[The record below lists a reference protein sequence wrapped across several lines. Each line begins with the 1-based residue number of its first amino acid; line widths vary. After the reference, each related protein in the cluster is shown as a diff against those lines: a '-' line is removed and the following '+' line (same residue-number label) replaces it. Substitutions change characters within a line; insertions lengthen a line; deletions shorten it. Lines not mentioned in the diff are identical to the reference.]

1 MELGTMMHIA
11 RQQMTLIMRSHW
23 LAGFGLLFSSLAV
36 MVAFLGN
43 TGGTGFDGFNRMTA
57 SLLNVNL
64 LLIPLLSLLIGSL
77 FLSGDKEDRGL
88 MLLLTYPVSPWAV
101 ILGKYAGLFAAVWSV
116 LTFGYGAAL
125 LVIFFVGGSVSV
137 SLLLLFYL
145 YSVLLAAIF
154 LSMAMM
160 IGIMAKS
167 RFQALGV
174 SLIVWAFLV
183 LFYEFIIMGAS
194 MFMMKQWILP
204 MLTASIFLN
213 PVELIRVQ
221 SILSLD
227 GASVFGPRLY
237 DLTIWA
243 DGSAGK
249 VLFAVAVFLWTVLPV
264 LYSVRRIKRG
274 AVDE

>member
-1 MELGTMMHIA
+1 MIHIA

-23 LAGFGLLFSSLAV
+23 LSGFGLLFSSLAV

-43 TGGTGFDGFNRMTA
+43 TSGSGFDGFNRMTA

-77 FLSGDKEDRGL
+77 FLSGEKEDRGL

-125 LVIFFVGGSVSV
+125 LVIFFVGGRVSV

-154 LSMAMM
+154 LSLAMM
-160 IGIMAKS
+160 IGIMAKT

-174 SLIVWAFLV
+174 SLIIWAFLV

-194 MFMMKQWILP
+194 MFMVKQWLLP
-204 MLTASIFLN
+204 MLTASIFFN

-243 DGSAGK
+243 NGMAGK
-249 VLFAVAVFLWTVLPV
+249 MLFAAAAMLWTVLPV
-264 LYSVRRIKRG
+264 LYSVYRIKRG

>member
-1 MELGTMMHIA
+1 MRHIA
-11 RQQMTLIMRSHW
+11 RQQMTLMMRSHW

-43 TGGTGFDGFNRMTA
+43 TGGAGFDGFNRMTA
-57 SLLNVNL
+57 SLLNINL

-77 FLSGDKEDRGL
+77 FLSGEKEDRGL
-88 MLLLTYPVSPWAV
+88 MLLLTYPVSPWGV
-101 ILGKYAGLFAAVWSV
+101 ILGKYAGLFVAVWSV

-125 LVIFFVGGSVSV
+125 LVIFFVGGGVSV
-137 SLLLLFYL
+137 SLLVLFYL
-145 YSVLLAAIF
+145 YSILLAAIF
-154 LSMAMM
+154 LSLAMM
-160 IGIMAKS
+160 IGMIAKT
-167 RFQALGV
+167 RFQALGL

-194 MFMMKQWILP
+194 MFLMKQWLLP
-204 MLTASIFLN
+204 MLTVSIFLN

-243 DGSAGK
+243 DGIMGK
-249 VLFAVAVFLWTVLPV
+249 SLFIVAVVLWTALPV
-264 LYSVRRIKRG
+264 FYSVHRIKRG

>member
-1 MELGTMMHIA
+1 MMHIA
-11 RQQMTLIMRSHW
+11 RQQMTMIMRSHW

-43 TGGTGFDGFNRMTA
+43 TGGSGFDGFNRMTA

-77 FLSGDKEDRGL
+77 FLSGDKEDRRL

-154 LSMAMM
+154 LSLAML
-160 IGIMAKS
+160 IGIVAKT

-194 MFMMKQWILP
+194 MFMVKQWLMP
-204 MLTASIFLN
+204 MLTASIFFN

-227 GASVFGPRLY
+227 GASVFGPRLF

-243 DGSAGK
+243 NGMAGK
-249 VLFAVAVFLWTVLPV
+249 MLFAAAALLWTVLPV

>member
-1 MELGTMMHIA
+1 MMHIA

-43 TGGTGFDGFNRMTA
+43 TGGSGFEGFNRMTA

-77 FLSGDKEDRGL
+77 FLSGEKEDRGL
-88 MLLLTYPVSPWAV
+88 MLLLTYPVSAWSV
-101 ILGKYAGLFAAVWSV
+101 ILGKYAGLFSAVWSV

-125 LVIFFVGGSVSV
+125 LVIFFIGGSISV
-137 SLLLLFYL
+137 SLLFLFYI

-154 LSMAMM
+154 ISLSMM
-160 IGIMAKS
+160 IGILSKS

-194 MFMMKQWILP
+194 MFMMKQWLLP
-204 MLTASIFLN
+204 MLTVSIFIN

-237 DLTIWA
+237 DLTVWA
-243 DGSAGK
+243 DGLTGKMLFLSAA
-249 VLFAVAVFLWTVLPV
+249 LLWTILPV
-264 LYSVRRIKRG
+264 LYSVRRLKRG

>member
-1 MELGTMMHIA
+1 MMHIA

-43 TGGTGFDGFNRMTA
+43 TGGSGFDGFNRMTA

-77 FLSGDKEDRGL
+77 FLSGEKEDRGL
-88 MLLLTYPVSPWAV
+88 MLLLTYPVSPWDV
-101 ILGKYAGLFAAVWSV
+101 VLGKYTGLFAAIWSV
-116 LTFGYGAAL
+116 VTFGYGAAL
-125 LVIFFVGGSVSV
+125 LVIFFIGGSVSV

-154 LSMAMM
+154 LSLSLL
-160 IGIMAKS
+160 IGILSKT
-167 RFQALGV
+167 RFQALGS

-194 MFMMKQWILP
+194 MFTMKQWLLP
-204 MLTASIFLN
+204 MLTISIYIN

-237 DLTIWA
+237 ELTVWA
-243 DGSAGK
+243 DGMTGKLLFLSAA
-249 VLFAVAVFLWTVLPV
+249 LLWIILPV
-264 LYSVRRIKRG
+264 LYTVHRIKRG
-274 AVDE
+274 AIDE

>member
-1 MELGTMMHIA
+1 MRHIA
-11 RQQMTLIMRSHW
+11 RQQMTLMMRSHW

-57 SLLNVNL
+57 SLLNINL

-77 FLSGDKEDRGL
+77 FLSGEKEDRGL
-88 MLLLTYPVSPWAV
+88 MLLLTYPISPSAV
-101 ILGKYAGLFAAVWSV
+101 ILGKYAGLFVSVWSV

-125 LVIFFVGGSVSV
+125 LVIFFAGGGVSV
-137 SLLLLFYL
+137 CLLLLFYL
-145 YSVLLAAIF
+145 YSILLAAIF
-154 LSMAMM
+154 MSLAMM
-160 IGIMAKS
+160 IGIIAKT
-167 RFQALGV
+167 RFQALGI

-183 LFYEFIIMGAS
+183 LFYEFIIMGLS
-194 MFMMKQWILP
+194 MFLMKQWLLP
-204 MLTASIFLN
+204 MLTVSIFLN

-243 DGSAGK
+243 DGWIGK
-249 VLFAVAVFLWTVLPV
+249 TLFLLAVLLWTVLPV
-264 LYSVRRIKRG
+264 LYTVYRTKRG
-274 AVDE
+274 VSDE

>member
-1 MELGTMMHIA
+1 MMSIA
-11 RQQMTLIMRSHW
+11 RQQMTLIMRSRW
-23 LAGFGLLFSSLAV
+23 LSGFGLLFSALAV
-36 MVAFLGN
+36 MVVFLGK
-43 TGGTGFDGFNRMTA
+43 TGDTGFDGFNRMTA

-77 FLSGDKEDRGL
+77 FLAGEKEDRGL
-88 MLLLTYPVSPWAV
+88 MLLLTYPVSPWSV
-101 ILGKYAGLFAAVWSV
+101 ILGKLAGLFTAIWSV

-125 LVIFFVGGSVSV
+125 LVIFFTGTTVSV
-137 SLLLLFYL
+137 KLLLIFYF

-154 LSMAMM
+154 LSLSLM
-160 IGIMAKS
+160 IGILSKT
-167 RFQALGV
+167 RFQALGA

-183 LFYEFIIMGAS
+183 LFYEFIVMGAS

-204 MLTASIFLN
+204 MLSVSIFLN

-243 DGSAGK
+243 NGQIGK
-249 VLFAVAVFLWTVLPV
+249 MLFAAAVLLWISLPV
-264 LYSVRRIKRG
+264 IITINRIKRG
-274 AVDE
+274 AINE

>member
-1 MELGTMMHIA
+1 MMHIA

-23 LAGFGLLFSSLAV
+23 LAGFGLLFSSLAI

-43 TGGTGFDGFNRMTA
+43 TGGAGFDGFNRMTA

-77 FLSGDKEDRGL
+77 FLSGEKEDRGL

-125 LVIFFVGGSVSV
+125 LVIFFVGGLVSV

-154 LSMAMM
+154 LSLAMT
-160 IGIMAKS
+160 IGIMAKT

-174 SLIVWAFLV
+174 SLIIWAFLV

-194 MFMMKQWILP
+194 MFMMKQWLLP
-204 MLTASIFLN
+204 MLTASIFFN

-243 DGSAGK
+243 DGMVGK
-249 VLFAVAVFLWTVLPV
+249 MLFAAAALLWTVLPV

-274 AVDE
+274 VIDE

>member
-1 MELGTMMHIA
+1 MIYIA

-23 LAGFGLLFSSLAV
+23 LGGFGVLFSALAA

-43 TGGTGFDGFNRMTA
+43 TGGAGFDGFNRMTA

-64 LLIPLLSLLIGSL
+64 LLIPLISLLIGSL
-77 FLSGDKEDRGL
+77 FLSGEKEDRGL

-101 ILGKYAGLFAAVWSV
+101 IIGKYAGLFAAIWSV

-125 LVIFFVGGSVSV
+125 MVIFFIGGSVSI

-154 LSMAMM
+154 LSISML
-160 IGIMAKS
+160 IGIIAKS
-167 RFQALGV
+167 RFQALGA
-174 SLIVWAFLV
+174 SLIVWAFSV
-183 LFYEFIIMGAS
+183 LFYEFILMGAS
-194 MFMMKQWILP
+194 MFIAKQWLLSMLSLSIL
-204 MLTASIFLN
+204 LN
-213 PVELIRVQ
+213 PVELVRVK

-227 GASVFGPRLY
+227 GGSVFGPRLY

-243 DGSAGK
+243 DGWTGN
-249 VLFAVAVFLWTVLPV
+249 VLFAAAAVLWLVVPL
-264 LYSVRRIKRG
+264 LLAVRRIKGG
-274 AVDE
+274 AIDE

>member
-1 MELGTMMHIA
+1 MKHIA

-23 LAGFGLLFSSLAV
+23 LTGFGLLFSSLAV
-36 MVAFLGN
+36 MVVFLGN
-43 TGGTGFDGFNRMTA
+43 TGGSGFDAFNRMTA
-57 SLLNVNL
+57 SLLNVNI

-77 FLSGDKEDRGL
+77 FLSGEKEDRGL
-88 MLLLTYPVSPWAV
+88 MLLMTYPVSPWAV
-101 ILGKYAGLFAAVWSV
+101 ILGKYAGIFASVWSV
-116 LTFGYGAAL
+116 LTFGYGTAL
-125 LVIFFVGGSVSV
+125 LGIAFIGGGVSL

-145 YSVLLAAIF
+145 YSLLLAAIF
-154 LSMAMM
+154 LSLAML

-167 RFQALGV
+167 RFQALGI

-183 LFYEFIIMGAS
+183 LIYEFIVMAAS

-204 MLTASIFLN
+204 MLTLSIFLN
-213 PVELIRVQ
+213 PVELIRVE

-243 DGSAGK
+243 NGLTGK
-249 VLFAVAVFLWTVLPV
+249 LLFIAAVLLWTVLPI
-264 LYSVRRIKRG
+264 LYAVRRIKRG
-274 AVDE
+274 ALDE